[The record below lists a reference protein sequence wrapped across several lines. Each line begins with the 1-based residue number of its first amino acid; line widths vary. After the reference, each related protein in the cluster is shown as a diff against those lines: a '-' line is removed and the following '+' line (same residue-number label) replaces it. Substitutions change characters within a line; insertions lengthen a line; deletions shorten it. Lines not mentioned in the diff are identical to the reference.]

1 MKQNVDVVIVNC
13 FDTYEHRAILL
24 KEVFESI
31 VKKVCIIT
39 SDYKHI
45 FKMKR
50 DDFPVDFD
58 PIHVYPYKKNLSAQ
72 RLFSHYRFA
81 CEAIKHLTQE
91 YDSVSLVWFFVPPN
105 SLVKEA
111 AKYKKGNSQVKV
123 VFDVIDMWPESMP
136 ISKYKNLPPFT
147 EWGRLRNLKLKV
159 ADAVV
164 SECDLYKSVL
174 NRFYDKEIY
183 TLYLAHDNN
192 SLESKPN
199 PPQDRISLCYL
210 GSINNIV
217 DISKICRVIANLD
230 KPVDFHIIGDG
241 EKRQELIDAASNVEA
256 NVVYHGK
263 VYDRVEKQ
271 KIFDSCHA
279 GFNFMKDSVFVGLT
293 MKSIDYFEAG
303 LPILNTIKGDT
314 WKFVDE
320 LGIGVNV
327 GDNSVTAD
335 QIMAL
340 QKSRKEVRSFF
351 DKNFTKGVF
360 REKVLRIISTLN
372 L

>member
-31 VKKVCIIT
+31 GKKVCIIT

-91 YDSVSLVWFFVPPN
+91 YDNVSLVWFFVPPN

-217 DISKICRVIANLD
+217 DISRICRVIANLD

-241 EKRQELIDAASNVEA
+241 EKRQELIDAASSVEA

>member
-31 VKKVCIIT
+31 GKKVCIIT

-50 DDFPVDFD
+50 DNFPVDFD

-81 CEAIKHLTQE
+81 CEAINHLTQE
-91 YDSVSLVWFFVPPN
+91 YDNVSLVWFFVPPN

-136 ISKYKNLPPFT
+136 ISKYKNLPPFS

-174 NRFYDKEIY
+174 NRFYD
-183 TLYLAHDNN
+183 
-192 SLESKPN
+192 
-199 PPQDRISLCYL
+199 
-210 GSINNIV
+210 
-217 DISKICRVIANLD
+217 ANCKFKLD
-230 KPVDFHIIGDG
+230 TQ
-241 EKRQELIDAASNVEA
+241 R
-256 NVVYHGK
+256 
-263 VYDRVEKQ
+263 
-271 KIFDSCHA
+271 
-279 GFNFMKDSVFVGLT
+279 
-293 MKSIDYFEAG
+293 
-303 LPILNTIKGDT
+303 
-314 WKFVDE
+314 
-320 LGIGVNV
+320 
-327 GDNSVTAD
+327 
-335 QIMAL
+335 
-340 QKSRKEVRSFF
+340 
-351 DKNFTKGVF
+351 
-360 REKVLRIISTLN
+360 
-372 L
+372 